1 MLNIFLPKKEN
12 PVINHKDIIVEPLG
26 LTPII
31 TKSNSDNKLVR
42 AAFTKAAPIPPT
54 SIQSVINI
62 SDENIIDFNPLKI
75 SDGESNKNANIIK
88 NKYKIDRIIYGG

>member
-54 SIQSVINI
+54 SI
-62 SDENIIDFNPLKI
+62 
-75 SDGESNKNANIIK
+75 
-88 NKYKIDRIIYGG
+88 